1 MSRSPM
7 VVRTVPALRRA
18 LEALRARKATTAL
31 VPTMGALH
39 DGHVSLVR
47 LAKRRAGK
55 VIVSIFVNPTQFAPS
70 EDFGSYPRTWKAD
83 VARLAAENVDLI
95 WHPDVKT
102 MYPDGFATRIVPE
115 GPAIAGL
122 EDRFRPHFFGGVA
135 TVVGKLFTQC
145 RPDFAIFG
153 EKDFQQLRVVTRMA
167 ADLDL
172 GVKVIGSRT
181 VRERDGLAMSSR
193 NVYLSPEERQTAP
206 TLYRAMKESA
216 KRLKAGED
224 LAAAM
229 EAGRERIG
237 AAGFAL
243 DYFEARHAETLA
255 PITSVKDG
263 PVRYRQYRGLNR
275 AAASLARRNPRMQ
288 YRKKWICAGN
298 CRHGR
303 DDAGREWSAGN
314 AQASEQPE
322 IAQLA
327 PHRLGHRRDA

>member
-1 MSRSPM
+1 M

-18 LEALRARKATTAL
+18 LDGLRARKTMTAL

-39 DGHVSLVR
+39 HGHVSLVR

-55 VIVSIFVNPTQFAPS
+55 VIVSIFVNPAQFAPT

-83 VARLAAENVDLI
+83 VAKLAAENVDLI

-115 GPAIAGL
+115 GPATAGL

-135 TVVGKLFTQC
+135 TVVGKLFTQV

-153 EKDFQQLRVVTRMA
+153 EKDFQQLRVVTQMA
-167 ADLDL
+167 RDLDL

-193 NVYLSPEERQTAP
+193 NVYLSPEQRRAAP
-206 TLYRAMKESA
+206 ELYRAMKESA
-216 KRLKAGED
+216 QRLKAGDNLE
-224 LAAAM
+224 AAIA
-229 EAGRERIG
+229 AGRERI
-237 AAGFAL
+237 AKAGFVV
-243 DYFEARHAETLA
+243 DYLEARHAGTLA

-263 PVRYRQYRGLNR
+263 PVRILV
-275 AAASLARRNPRMQ
+275 AA
-288 YRKKWICAGN
+288 
-298 CRHGR
+298 
-303 DDAGREWSAGN
+303 
-314 AQASEQPE
+314 
-322 IAQLA
+322 
-327 PHRLGHRRDA
+327 RLGTTRLIDNIAV